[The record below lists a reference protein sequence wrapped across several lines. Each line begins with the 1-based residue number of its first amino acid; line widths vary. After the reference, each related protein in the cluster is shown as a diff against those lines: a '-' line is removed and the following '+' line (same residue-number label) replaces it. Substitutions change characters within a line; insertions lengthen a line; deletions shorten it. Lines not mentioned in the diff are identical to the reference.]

1 MTPWEG
7 LIVDAEKRLPFAS
20 DYQQG
25 AHPRILER
33 LAAANMEANAGYG
46 TDAHS
51 KRARELIRAECD
63 APQAEVHF
71 LVGGTQANAV
81 AIDALLAPW
90 QGVVAADSG
99 HVNIHEAGAIE
110 ACGHKVIQLPE
121 RDGKLDAADV
131 DALATSWEQDEN
143 HDHMVM
149 PGLVYISQ
157 PTEYGTLYSLDELSA
172 LRAACDEHGMRL
184 YVDGARLAYA
194 LAAPSNNV
202 QLADLARLADAF
214 YIGGTKCGA
223 LLGEAMVFPR
233 QGTCPH
239 FFTLMKRRGA
249 LLAKGMV
256 TGIQFETLLDGD
268 LYQQIG
274 AQAVAQAA
282 RVSQAFQAAGCEL
295 MHPQET
301 NQVFVA
307 LDEKRYTQLSARVEM
322 SFWEQLADGRTV
334 VRLATSWATSNE
346 DVDALVA
353 LLGGIVLPG
362 N

>member
-1 MTPWEG
+1 MA
-7 LIVDAEKRLPFAS
+7 AEKKLAFAS

-33 LAAANMEANAGYG
+33 LSAANMEANPGYG

-51 KRARELIRAECD
+51 EHARELIRVACS
-63 APQAEVHF
+63 ASQAEVHF

-99 HVNIHEAGAIE
+99 HVSIHEAGAIE
-110 ACGHKVIQLPE
+110 ACGHKVIQLPGH
-121 RDGKLDAADV
+121 DGKLDAADV

-143 HDHMVM
+143 RDHMVM

-172 LRAACDEHGMRL
+172 LRAACDAHGMRL
-184 YVDGARLAYA
+184 YIDGARLAYA
-194 LAAPSNNV
+194 LAAPRNNV

-223 LLGEAMVFPR
+223 LLGEAMVFPNPA
-233 QGTCPH
+233 TCPH

-256 TGIQFETLLDGD
+256 AGIQFETLLDGD

-274 AQAVAQAA
+274 ARAVEQAGRIA
-282 RVSQAFQAAGCEL
+282 QAFQTAGCQL

-307 LDEKRYTQLSARVEM
+307 LDEKRYARLSARVEM
-322 SFWEQLADGRTV
+322 SFWEQLPDGRTV
-334 VRLATSWATSNE
+334 VRLATSWATADE

-353 LLGGIVLPG
+353 LLDTSR
-362 N
+362 

>member
-1 MTPWEG
+1 MTWG
-7 LIVDAEKRLPFAS
+7 KGSSMTAEKRLPFAS

-63 APQAEVHF
+63 ASQAEVHF

-121 RDGKLDAADV
+121 RDGKLDATDV
-131 DALATSWEQDEN
+131 DALATSWEHDEN

-149 PGLVYISQ
+149 PGLIYISQ
-157 PTEYGTLYSLDELSA
+157 PTEYGTLYSLDELTA
-172 LRAACDEHGMRL
+172 LRAACDAHGMRL

-202 QLADLARLADAF
+202 QLADLARLTDAF

-256 TGIQFETLLDGD
+256 AGIQFETLFDGD

-274 AQAVAQAA
+274 TRAVEQAGRIAHALDD
-282 RVSQAFQAAGCEL
+282 AGCEL
-295 MHPQET
+295 LHPQQT

-307 LDEKRYTQLSARVEM
+307 LDEKRYATLSARVEM
-322 SFWEQLADGRTV
+322 SFWERLADGRTA
-334 VRLATSWATSNE
+334 VRLATSWATVDE
-346 DVDALVA
+346 DVDELVA
-353 LLGGIVLPG
+353 LLRD
-362 N
+362 

>member
-1 MTPWEG
+1 MA
-7 LIVDAEKRLPFAS
+7 AEKKLAFAS

-33 LAAANMEANAGYG
+33 LSAANMEANAGYG

-51 KRARELIRAECD
+51 EHARELIRMACG

-99 HVNIHEAGAIE
+99 HVSIHEAGAIE

-121 RDGKLDAADV
+121 KDGKLNAADV

-143 HDHMVM
+143 RDHMVM

-172 LRAACDEHGMRL
+172 LRAVCDAHGMRL

-194 LAAPSNNV
+194 LAAPRNNV
-202 QLADLARLADAF
+202 QLADLARLSDAF

-223 LLGEAMVFPR
+223 LLGEAMVFPKPF
-233 QGTCPH
+233 TCPH

-256 TGIQFETLLDGD
+256 AGIQFETLFDGD

-274 AQAVAQAA
+274 ARAVAQAA
-282 RVSQAFQAAGCEL
+282 RIAQALQATGCEL
-295 MHPQET
+295 MYPQET

-307 LDEKRYTQLSARVEM
+307 LDEKRYALLSTRIAL
-322 SFWEQLADGRTV
+322 SFWEQLPDGRTV
-334 VRLATSWATSNE
+334 VRLATSWATTDE
-346 DVDALVA
+346 DVNALVA
-353 LLGGIVLPG
+353 LLDTSR
-362 N
+362 

>member
-1 MTPWEG
+1 MT
-7 LIVDAEKRLPFAS
+7 VEKKLPFAS

-51 KRARELIRAECD
+51 ERARELIRAECD

-99 HVNIHEAGAIE
+99 HVSIHEAGAIE
-110 ACGHKVIQLPE
+110 ACGHKVIQLPGH
-121 RDGKLDAADV
+121 DGKLDAADV
-131 DALATSWEQDEN
+131 DALATSWELDEN

-157 PTEYGTLYSLDELSA
+157 PTEYGTLYSLDEFSA
-172 LRAACDEHGMRL
+172 LRAVCDAHGMRL

-194 LAAPSNNV
+194 LAAPRNNV
-202 QLADLARLADAF
+202 QLSDLARLADAF

-223 LLGEAMVFPR
+223 LLGEAMVFPKPSA
-233 QGTCPH
+233 CPH

-256 TGIQFETLLDGD
+256 AGIQFETLFDGD

-274 AQAVAQAA
+274 TRAVEQAVRVAQAL
-282 RVSQAFQAAGCEL
+282 QAAGCEL

-307 LDEKRYTQLSARVEM
+307 LDEKRYARLSARVEM
-322 SFWEQLADGRTV
+322 SFWEQLPDGRTV
-334 VRLATSWATSNE
+334 VRLATSWATADE

-353 LLGGIVLPG
+353 LLDTSR
-362 N
+362 

>member
-1 MTPWEG
+1 MGLGVVAKGSTMT
-7 LIVDAEKRLPFAS
+7 VEKKLPFAS

-33 LAAANMEANAGYG
+33 LSAANMEANPGYG

-51 KRARELIRAECD
+51 EHARELIRTACN

-99 HVNIHEAGAIE
+99 HVSIHEAGAIE

-121 RDGKLDAADV
+121 KDGKLNAADV

-143 HDHMVM
+143 RDHMVM

-172 LRAACDEHGMRL
+172 LRAACDAHGMRL
-184 YVDGARLAYA
+184 YIDGARLAYA
-194 LAAPSNNV
+194 LAAPRNNV
-202 QLADLARLADAF
+202 QLADLARLSDAF

-223 LLGEAMVFPR
+223 LLGEAMVFPNPA
-233 QGTCPH
+233 TCPH

-256 TGIQFETLLDGD
+256 AGIQFETLFDDG

-274 AQAVAQAA
+274 ARAVEQAVRVAQAL
-282 RVSQAFQAAGCEL
+282 QAAGCEL

-307 LDEKRYTQLSARVEM
+307 LDEKRYARLSARVEM
-322 SFWEQLADGRTV
+322 SFWEQLPDGRTV
-334 VRLATSWATSNE
+334 VRLATSWATADE

-353 LLGGIVLPG
+353 LLDTSR
-362 N
+362 

>member
-1 MTPWEG
+1 MT
-7 LIVDAEKRLPFAS
+7 VEKKLPFAS

-25 AHPRILER
+25 AHPRILEN
-33 LAAANMEANAGYG
+33 LAKANMEANAGYG

-51 KRARELIRAECD
+51 EHARELIRTACN

-90 QGVVAADSG
+90 QGVVAATSG
-99 HVNIHEAGAIE
+99 HVSIHEAGAIE
-110 ACGHKVIQLPE
+110 ACGHKVMQLPGH
-121 RDGKLDAADV
+121 DGKLYTADV
-131 DALATSWEQDEN
+131 DAMAASWEHDEN

-172 LRAACDEHGMRL
+172 LRTACDAHDMRL

-194 LAAPSNNV
+194 LAAPANNV

-223 LLGEAMVFPR
+223 LLGEAMVFPKP
-233 QGTCPH
+233 GTCPH
-239 FFTLMKRRGA
+239 FFTLTKRRGA

-256 TGIQFETLLDGD
+256 AGIQFETLFDGG

-274 AQAVAQAA
+274 FRAVRQAGRIA
-282 RVSQAFQAAGCEL
+282 QAFQAAGCEL
-295 MHPQET
+295 LYPQET

-307 LDEKRYTQLSARVEM
+307 LDEKRYARLSARVEM
-322 SFWEQLADGRTV
+322 SFWEHLEDGRTV
-334 VRLATSWATSNE
+334 VRLATSWASSDE

-353 LLGGIVLPG
+353 MLDAGC
-362 N
+362 

>member
-33 LAAANMEANAGYG
+33 LAAANMEANPGYG

-51 KRARELIRAECD
+51 DHARELIRTACN

-99 HVNIHEAGAIE
+99 HVSIHEAGAIE
-110 ACGHKVIQLPE
+110 ACGHKVIQFPE
-121 RDGKLDAADV
+121 KDGKLNAADV
-131 DALATSWEQDEN
+131 DAMATSWEQDEN

-172 LRAACDEHGMRL
+172 LRATCDAHSMKL

-202 QLADLARLADAF
+202 QPSDLARLADAF

-223 LLGEAMVFPR
+223 LLGEAMVFPKPS
-233 QGTCPH
+233 TCPH

-256 TGIQFETLLDGD
+256 AGIQFETLLDGD

-274 AQAVAQAA
+274 TRAVEQAGRIA
-282 RVSQAFQAAGCEL
+282 QAFQTAGCEL

-307 LDEKRYTQLSARVEM
+307 LDEKRYAQLSARVEM

-334 VRLATSWATSNE
+334 VRLATSWATSDE
-346 DVDALVA
+346 DVDALVGL
-353 LLGGIVLPG
+353 LLGA

>member
-33 LAAANMEANAGYG
+33 LAATNMEANAGYG

-131 DALATSWEQDEN
+131 DALASSWEQDEN

-149 PGLVYISQ
+149 PGLIYISQ
-157 PTEYGTLYSLDELSA
+157 PTEYGTLYSLDELTA
-172 LRAACDEHGMRL
+172 LRAVCDAHGMKL

-194 LAAPSNNV
+194 LAAPKNNV
-202 QLADLARLADAF
+202 QLSDLARLADAF

-223 LLGEAMVFPR
+223 LLGEAMVFPK

-256 TGIQFETLLDGD
+256 AGIQFETLFDGD

-274 AQAVAQAA
+274 TRAVEQAGRIAQALK
-282 RVSQAFQAAGCEL
+282 AAGCEL

-307 LDEKRYTQLSARVEM
+307 LDEKRYATLSARVEM
-322 SFWEQLADGRTV
+322 SFWERLADGRTA
-334 VRLATSWATSNE
+334 VRLATSWASSDE

-353 LLGGIVLPG
+353 LLRD
-362 N
+362 

>member
-1 MTPWEG
+1 M
-7 LIVDAEKRLPFAS
+7 DAEKRLPFAS

-33 LAAANMEANAGYG
+33 LAGANMEANAGYG
-46 TDAHS
+46 ADVHS
-51 KRARELIRAECD
+51 EHARELIRAACN

-81 AIDALLAPW
+81 AIDALLALW
-90 QGVVAADSG
+90 QGVIAADSG
-99 HVNIHEAGAIE
+99 HVSIHEAGAIE

-131 DALATSWEQDEN
+131 DVLATSWEHDEN

-157 PTEYGTLYSLDELSA
+157 PTEYGTLYTLDELTA
-172 LRAACDEHGMRL
+172 LRAACDAHGMRL
-184 YVDGARLAYA
+184 YVDGARLAHV
-194 LAAPSNNV
+194 LTAPRNNV
-202 QLADLARLADAF
+202 QLADLARLTDAF

-223 LLGEAMVFPR
+223 LLGEAMVFPG

-256 TGIQFETLLDGD
+256 AGIQFETLFDGG
-268 LYQQIG
+268 LYRQIG
-274 AQAVAQAA
+274 ARAVKQASRIA
-282 RVSQAFQAAGCEL
+282 QAFQAAGCQL

-301 NQVFVA
+301 NQVFAA
-307 LDEKRYTQLSARVEM
+307 LDENRYAQLSACVEM
-322 SFWEQLADGRTV
+322 SFWERLADGRTV

-353 LLGGIVLPG
+353 LLGAD
-362 N
+362 

>member
-1 MTPWEG
+1 MT
-7 LIVDAEKRLPFAS
+7 AEKRLPFAS

-46 TDAHS
+46 KDGHS
-51 KRARELIRAECD
+51 EHARELIRYACG

-81 AIDALLAPW
+81 TIDALLAPW

-99 HVNIHEAGAIE
+99 HVSIHEDGAIE

-121 RDGKLDAADV
+121 RDGKLGAANV
-131 DALATSWEQDEN
+131 NALATSWEQDEN
-143 HDHMVM
+143 REHMVM

-157 PTEYGTLYSLDELSA
+157 PTEYGTLYSLRELTA
-172 LRAACDEHGMRL
+172 LRATCDKHDMRL

-194 LAAPSNNV
+194 LAAPANDV
-202 QLADLARLADAF
+202 ALADLARLADAF
-214 YIGGTKCGA
+214 YVGGTKCGA
-223 LLGEAMVFPR
+223 LLGEAVVFPR
-233 QGTCPH
+233 PETCPH
-239 FFTLMKRRGA
+239 FFTLVKRRGA
-249 LLAKGMV
+249 LLAKGMI
-256 TGIQFETLLDGD
+256 TGIQFETLFSDG

-274 AQAVAQAA
+274 QRAVVQAGRIA
-282 RVSQAFQAAGCEL
+282 RAFDDAGCEL
-295 MHPQET
+295 MYPQQT

-307 LDEKRYTQLSARVEM
+307 LDEKQYVHLSERVEM
-322 SFWEQLADGRTV
+322 SFWERLADGRTA
-334 VRLATSWATSNE
+334 VRLATSWATVDE

-353 LLGGIVLPG
+353 LLRD
-362 N
+362 